1 MGDLISRKNVIDV
14 IRETVAEGMMENTLE
29 LRVNDLPS
37 AEPKFVEVTI
47 DTDDD
52 LLARKIAS
60 YKEAIYV
67 NRQTMIVYVP
77 LFSVALVTELGG
89 TIKRKGERDG

>member
-29 LRVNDLPS
+29 LRINDLPS

-47 DTDDD
+47 DTDERW
-52 LLARKIAS
+52 LNRKFDVFKDRLYLNEKTMI
-60 YKEAIYV
+60 IYV
-67 NRQTMIVYVP
+67 PFVS
-77 LFSVALVTELGG
+77 FELISKRGG
-89 TIKRKGERDG
+89 TIKRIGEKE